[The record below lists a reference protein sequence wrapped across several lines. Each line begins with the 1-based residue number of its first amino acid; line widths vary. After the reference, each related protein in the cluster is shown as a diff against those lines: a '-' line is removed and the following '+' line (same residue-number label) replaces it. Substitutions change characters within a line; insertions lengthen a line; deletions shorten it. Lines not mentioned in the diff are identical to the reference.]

1 MRIAPLKLA
10 RISFIAGLVV
20 WEIAC
25 FWRTSPS
32 METELINRML
42 LFGVLVIVPLGLCVI
57 ARDQSD
63 QESFFLRLATIAQP
77 FGAVAVLMSFFL
89 EQGIAAAVLA
99 AAWLVVTS
107 LISLYGLARLSFG
120 QTRTAAEVSISAG
133 LIYLSV
139 GSGWLIMARLGIQ
152 PLGFGDTIVLLTAVH
167 FHYAGFAAPILTGL
181 AGRMLANRSQTI
193 RRLFTLVVAGV
204 IAGTPLVAT
213 GITLSPALALAGAL
227 VFSIALALLGVL
239 VTGWVVP
246 AVALRSVQ
254 VLLVLSSV
262 STFVSMALA
271 SIYAYSIVAKKLII
285 DIPQMAMSHGMINA
299 TGFSFFGLLAWFILR
314 FERDLGRSEKRGRP
328 ERPIL

>member
-1 MRIAPLKLA
+1 
-10 RISFIAGLVV
+10 
-20 WEIAC
+20 
-25 FWRTSPS
+25 
-32 METELINRML
+32 
-42 LFGVLVIVPLGLCVI
+42 
-57 ARDQSD
+57 
-63 QESFFLRLATIAQP
+63 
-77 FGAVAVLMSFFL
+77 
-89 EQGIAAAVLA
+89 
-99 AAWLVVTS
+99 
-107 LISLYGLARLSFG
+107 
-120 QTRTAAEVSISAG
+120 
-133 LIYLSV
+133 
-139 GSGWLIMARLGIQ
+139 
-152 PLGFGDTIVLLTAVH
+152 
-167 FHYAGFAAPILTGL
+167 
-181 AGRMLANRSQTI
+181 MLANRSQTI